1 MHTNDTQPR
10 ETESGSQRPDT
21 RERLIRATL
30 ELLYLDGYDQAT
42 TRRITERAGVNLQL
56 IQYHF
61 KGKDGLIAAA
71 QEQARLRFIA
81 LLEPAVSASPD
92 LRGAIRAGLALTWEQ
107 ARSHPE
113 LMQPDLLL
121 QIRRASGQAPGQD
134 LPARETQ
141 ADLRRLLGLAMA
153 RSGER
158 LAGPIEP
165 FILLMMSGAAG
176 LLMEYRISGDGE
188 TVGAAFELL
197 GERLTD
203 LVLSAAVGKG
213 EP

>member
-1 MHTNDTQPR
+1 MHTNDTATGDAEP
-10 ETESGSQRPDT
+10 GGQRTDT

-30 ELLYLDGYDQAT
+30 ELLYLDGYDQTT

-81 LLEPAVSASPD
+81 LLEPAVSATPD
-92 LRGAIRAGLALTWEQ
+92 LRSAIRAGLALTWEQ

-141 ADLRRLLGLAMA
+141 ADLRRLLNLAMV

-158 LAGPIEP
+158 LSVPIEP
-165 FILLMMSGAAG
+165 FVLLMMSGAAG

-188 TVGAAFELL
+188 TVGAAFQLL
-197 GERLTD
+197 AERLTD
-203 LVLSAAVGKG
+203 LVSSGAAGG
-213 EP
+213 R